1 MKMAQLKQVYP
12 YKQFEREE
20 CIATTKISS
29 KVLFAFFAI
38 LLAESW

>member
-1 MKMAQLKQVYP
+1 MAQLKQVYP

-20 CIATTKISS
+20 RLATTKISS
-29 KVLFAFFAI
+29 KFLFPFFAT